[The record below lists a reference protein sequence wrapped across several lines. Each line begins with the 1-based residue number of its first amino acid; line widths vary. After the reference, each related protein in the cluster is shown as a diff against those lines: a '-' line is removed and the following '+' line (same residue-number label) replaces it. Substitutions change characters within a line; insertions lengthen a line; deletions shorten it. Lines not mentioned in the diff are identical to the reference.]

1 MTIPWFYALPS
12 WIDTTGGT
20 VTLKGAEA
28 KHLAL
33 SLRARAGQEVMIGDG
48 AGTVYEVELTS
59 VRPELVEGRIRSA
72 TRPPHERPRLVLF
85 QALARAV
92 KMDEVVTRAAETGVW
107 AVVPFIS
114 PRSPVGSAEKAGE
127 RLERWRK
134 IAFEASKVSRR
145 AWSLVVGEPRNWP
158 LVAGDP
164 LSRRVIEGLLGEQ
177 DLNLL
182 LWEEEE
188 TESVEAALPANPP
201 KSIGVIVGPEGG
213 FAADEAGVLAA
224 AGATTASMGPLI
236 LRTESA
242 GSYAAMLVRNR
253 YGLLLPGGAPPV
265 GK

>member
-1 MTIPWFYALPS
+1 MTVPWFYALPS
-12 WIDTTGGT
+12 WIDTTAGT

-33 SLRARAGQEVMIGDG
+33 SLRAREGQDVMIGDG

-59 VRPELVEGRIRSA
+59 VSPELVVGVIRSSN
-72 TRPPHERPRLVLF
+72 RPPHERPRLVLF

-92 KMDEVVTRAAETGVW
+92 KMDEVVARAAETGVW
-107 AVVPFIS
+107 AVVPFVS

-134 IAFEASKVSRR
+134 IAFEASKVAKR
-145 AWSLVVGEPRNWP
+145 AWSLVVGEPRHWP
-158 LVAGDP
+158 LVSGDP

-182 LWEEEE
+182 LWEEEA
-188 TESVEAALPANPP
+188 TMSLDAALPEDSP

-213 FAADEAGVLAA
+213 FAADEAGVLSA
-224 AGATTASMGPLI
+224 AGAVPASIGPLI

-242 GSYAAMLVRNR
+242 GSYAAMLIRNR
-253 YGLLLPGGAPPV
+253 YGLLVPGGATPI
-265 GK
+265 G